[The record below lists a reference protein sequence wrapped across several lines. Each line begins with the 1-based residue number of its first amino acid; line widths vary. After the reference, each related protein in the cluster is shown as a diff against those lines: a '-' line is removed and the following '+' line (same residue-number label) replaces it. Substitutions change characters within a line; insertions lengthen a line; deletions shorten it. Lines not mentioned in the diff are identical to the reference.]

1 MRRKSLFWALAP
13 PTGGTLGYW
22 PLKTHTIASL
32 LSVVAVLVNIL
43 KVKKTFRSYS
53 DSSNGASTTLRHPL
67 VTDS

>member
-1 MRRKSLFWALAP
+1 MGRKSLFWALAP
-13 PTGGTLGYW
+13 PTEGTLGYW
-22 PLKTHTIASL
+22 PLKTHTITSL

-53 DSSNGASTTLRHPL
+53 DSNNGASMTLRHPL